1 MFLPVDVGIF
11 SRHFSKKVVVLI
23 ENFLST
29 KHFITKLGFAENV
42 FKKFS
47 LYIMKEL
54 DTWILQKKTKN
65 KIYFCKFDHKKK
77 QSMFVVDSSFI
88 ANR

>member
-1 MFLPVDVGIF
+1 MLKNELTEESRWISVRYLKYVRTNCKSMFLSVDVGIF

-23 ENFLST
+23 ENFLSMND
-29 KHFITKLGFAENV
+29 IGFAENV

-54 DTWILQKKTKN
+54 DT
-65 KIYFCKFDHKKK
+65 
-77 QSMFVVDSSFI
+77 
-88 ANR
+88 